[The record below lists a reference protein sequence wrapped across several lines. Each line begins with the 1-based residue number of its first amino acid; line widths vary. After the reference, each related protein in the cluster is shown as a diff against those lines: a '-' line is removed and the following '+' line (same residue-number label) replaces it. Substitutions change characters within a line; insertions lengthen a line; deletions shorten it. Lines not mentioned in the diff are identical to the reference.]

1 MFSRLFASYM
11 QVAYPSEAMN
21 AFLKSL
27 SWICLASCEC
37 LCVSLLSVSVFH
49 LEVSL
54 NLLRSEMDPLARR
67 ENVDWRLC
75 VKVGRFAW

>member
-1 MFSRLFASYM
+1 M

-75 VKVGRFAW
+75 VKVGLFAW